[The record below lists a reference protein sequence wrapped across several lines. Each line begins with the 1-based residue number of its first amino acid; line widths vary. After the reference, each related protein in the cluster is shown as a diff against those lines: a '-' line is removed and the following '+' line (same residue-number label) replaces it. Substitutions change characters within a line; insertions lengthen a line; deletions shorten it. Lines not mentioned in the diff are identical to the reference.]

1 MKLFIFSLLT
11 STIFGRTIML
21 NKDLNFD
28 SLKFDNNDNFNMP
41 NLNLEKFK
49 KRHSNIKYQIDE
61 QLESHTKKF
70 MENNEYEDIE
80 EIEIPMIFHVIYN
93 NGNNYQYRDINPFT
107 INQQLIKTY
116 VVDQL
121 NEDYNLENED
131 RFETPE
137 VWQDLM
143 ADFKINFF
151 INKVIFINGDFEL
164 DGDDDSKLNTMKF
177 DEYGGSNVIDPEL
190 NLNVWI
196 VNILPMST
204 GNNLMGFA
212 QFASDFK
219 NHEETDGYVLNI
231 VSIILQAMGHKDRTS
246 THELGHWMNLIH
258 IWGDGGC
265 DVDDSVS
272 DTPDSNTNHIE
283 CGSSVNCTYPET
295 SSCGSPDMFMN
306 YMSYGTEQYMF
317 TKGQMLRARAVFAEG
332 GPRHSMVTRKKSTK
346 KCHHDDTFYI
356 IIVVLTIFSGFFL
369 TVLIFRSL
377 IKCFILKYQLREM
390 YRIEEVSPE
399 ELLT

>member
-1 MKLFIFSLLT
+1 
-11 STIFGRTIML
+11 ML

-41 NLNLEKFK
+41 NLNLEKI
-49 KRHSNIKYQIDE
+49 NIQNLDIQYQINE

-93 NGNNYQYRDINPFT
+93 NGNNYQYGDINPFA
-107 INQQLIKTY
+107 INQELIQTL

-121 NEDYNLENED
+121 NDDYNLENED

-143 ADFKINFF
+143 ADFKIKFV
-151 INKVIFINGDFEL
+151 INKIMYINSNKESWDMY
-164 DGDDDSKLNTMKF
+164 DNSMKM
-177 DEYGGSNVIDPEL
+177 DKSGGSNVIDPEL

-196 VNILPMST
+196 VYSPSSEGKT
-204 GNNLMGFA
+204 TMGRA

-219 NHEETDGYVLNI
+219 KYPGSDGYILNI
-231 VSIILQAMGHKDRTS
+231 LSLAYKSHGINDRTS
-246 THELGHWMNLIH
+246 THEIGHWMNLRH

-265 DVDDSVS
+265 DVDDGVA
-272 DTPDSNTNHIE
+272 DTPNSNTSHIE
-283 CGSSVNCTYPET
+283 CGSSEDCTYPET
-295 SSCGSPDMFMN
+295 SSCDSADMFMN
-306 YMSYGTEQYMF
+306 FMSYGVETNMF

-332 GPRHSMVTRKKSTK
+332 GPRHSMVTRKKST
-346 KCHHDDTFYI
+346 DDDDNHNVI
-356 IIVVLTIFSGFFL
+356 IWCGLVAAFICLILMIYF
-369 TVLIFRSL
+369 IFRSVYR
-377 IKCFILKYQLREM
+377 CILKYRLREM
-390 YRIEEVSPE
+390 H
-399 ELLT
+399 ELTDHAENMV

>member
-1 MKLFIFSLLT
+1 
-11 STIFGRTIML
+11 ML

-70 MENNEYEDIE
+70 MENNEDIE
-80 EIEIPMIFHVIYN
+80 EIEIPMIFHVVYN
-93 NGNNYQYRDINPFT
+93 NGDNYLFQDSSFT
-107 INQQLIKTY
+107 INQQLIQTY

-143 ADFKINFF
+143 ADFKIKFV
-151 INKVIFINGDFEL
+151 INKIIYVNSYLEL
-164 DGDDDSKLNTMKF
+164 DGDDDSKFDTVKF
-177 DEYGGSNVIDPEL
+177 DKDGGSNVIDPEL

-204 GNNLMGFA
+204 GDYLMGYA
-212 QFASDFK
+212 YYASNFK
-219 NHEETDGYVLNI
+219 QQPELDGYVLNFYALLL
-231 VSIILQAMGHKDRTS
+231 SMNGYSDRTS
-246 THELGHWMNLIH
+246 THEIGHWMNLIH

-265 DVDDSVS
+265 DVDDSVADTPNS
-272 DTPDSNTNHIE
+272 DTSHIE
-283 CGSSVNCTYPET
+283 CGGSENCTYPET
-295 SSCGSPDMFMN
+295 SSCGSADMFMN
-306 YMSYGTEQYMF
+306 YMSYGNEQYMF

-346 KCHHDDTFYI
+346 KYHHDDTFYI

-390 YRIEEVSPE
+390 YRIEEVSSE

>member
-1 MKLFIFSLLT
+1 MNNIYNSMKLFIFSLLT

-93 NGNNYQYRDINPFT
+93 NGNNYQYGDINPFT
-107 INQQLIKTY
+107 INQQLIQTY

-151 INKVIFINGDFEL
+151 INKVIYINSNKESWDMY
-164 DGDDDSKLNTMKF
+164 DDSMKM
-177 DEYGGSNVIDPEL
+177 DKSGGSNVIDPEL

-196 VNILPMST
+196 VYSPGSEGEIT
-204 GNNLMGFA
+204 MGRA
-212 QFASDFK
+212 QFASNFK
-219 NHEETDGYVLNI
+219 QQPELDGYVLNFYALLL
-231 VSIILQAMGHKDRTS
+231 SMNGYSDRTS
-246 THELGHWMNLIH
+246 THEIGHWMNLRH

-265 DVDDSVS
+265 DVDDGVADTPVS
-272 DTPDSNTNHIE
+272 DISHIE
-283 CGSSVNCTYPET
+283 CGSSEDCTYPAT

-306 YMSYGTEQYMF
+306 YMSYGNEQYMF

-356 IIVVLTIFSGFFL
+356 IIVVLTIY
-369 TVLIFRSL
+369 
-377 IKCFILKYQLREM
+377 IKIS
-390 YRIEEVSPE
+390 IERNVSY
-399 ELLT
+399 

>member
-1 MKLFIFSLLT
+1 MKLFLSSLI
-11 STIFGRTIML
+11 STTLGRSIML

-41 NLNLEKFK
+41 NLNLEKF
-49 KRHSNIKYQIDE
+49 NIQNLDIQYQINE

-80 EIEIPMIFHVIYN
+80 EIEIPMIFHVVYN
-93 NGNNYQYRDINPFT
+93 NGDNYQYEDYSFKL
-107 INQQLIKTY
+107 NQQLIQTY

-143 ADFKINFF
+143 ADFKIKFV
-151 INKVIFINGDFEL
+151 INKVIYINSHLEL
-164 DGDDDSKLNTMKF
+164 DGDDDSKLDTVKF
-177 DEYGGSNVIDPEL
+177 DKNGGSDVINPEL

-204 GNNLMGFA
+204 GNYLMGYA
-212 QFASDFK
+212 YYASYFK
-219 NHEETDGYVLNI
+219 QQPELDGYVLNLYALLL
-231 VSIILQAMGHKDRTS
+231 SMSGYGDRTS
-246 THELGHWMNLIH
+246 PHEIGHWMNLRH

-265 DVDDSVS
+265 DVDDGIVDTPNS
-272 DTPDSNTNHIE
+272 DTSHIE
-283 CGSSVNCTYPET
+283 CGSENCTYPET
-295 SSCGSPDMFMN
+295 SSCGSADMFMN
-306 YMSYGTEQYMF
+306 FMSYGNEQYMF

-332 GPRHSMVTRKKSTK
+332 GPRHSMVTRKKST
-346 KCHHDDTFYI
+346 DDDDNHNHNVI
-356 IIVVLTIFSGFFL
+356 IWCGLVAAFICLILMIYF
-369 TVLIFRSL
+369 IFRSVYR
-377 IKCFILKYQLREM
+377 CILKYRLREM
-390 YRIEEVSPE
+390 H
-399 ELLT
+399 ELTENAENMV

>member
-1 MKLFIFSLLT
+1 MKLFLSSLI
-11 STIFGRTIML
+11 STTFGRSIML

-49 KRHSNIKYQIDE
+49 KRHSNIQYQIDE
-61 QLESHTKKF
+61 QLDSHTKNF

-80 EIEIPMIFHVIYN
+80 EIEIPMIFHVVYN
-93 NGNNYQYRDINPFT
+93 NGDEYLFHDSSFKLK
-107 INQQLIKTY
+107 QQQIQKY

-143 ADFKINFF
+143 ADFKIKFY

-164 DGDDDSKLNTMKF
+164 DGDDDSKLNTVKF

-246 THELGHWMNLIH
+246 THELGHWMNLRH

-265 DVDDSVS
+265 DVDDGVA
-272 DTPDSNTNHIE
+272 DTPNSNTNHMD
-283 CGSSVNCTYPET
+283 CGGKENCTYPAT

-306 YMSYGTEQYMF
+306 YMSYGEDQYMF

-332 GPRHSMVTRKKSTK
+332 GPRHSIVTQKKSS
-346 KCHHDDTFYI
+346 DDDIYVI
-356 IIVVLTIFSGFFL
+356 IWCGVAFIC
-369 TVLIFRSL
+369 LIFMIFFISRSVHR
-377 IKCFILKYQLREM
+377 CILKYRLREM
-390 YRIEEVSPE
+390 H
-399 ELLT
+399 ELTDHVENIV